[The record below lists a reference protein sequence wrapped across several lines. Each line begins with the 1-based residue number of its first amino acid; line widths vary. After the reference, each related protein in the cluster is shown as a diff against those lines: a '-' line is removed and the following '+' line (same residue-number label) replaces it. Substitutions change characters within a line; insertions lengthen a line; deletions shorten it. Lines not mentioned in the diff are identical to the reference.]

1 MKDMG
6 LTYNKRVDD
15 YLREVQTAS
24 DLQSYYKRKE
34 VFESS
39 LENSTVDFERT
50 QLRREFD
57 AWKDV
62 FFAGRPLVKEELSES
77 SQKAI
82 DRVNTLDELDNLL
95 AQNLNIRPKTE
106 EKLREMSAV
115 YKTYKEEKAN
125 FDEFGGSQK
134 LIKNLKEETIIK
146 LRELARYN
154 ENTQA
159 TYDVLFGRLLGD

>member
-1 MKDMG
+1 M
-6 LTYNKRVDD
+6 
-15 YLREVQTAS
+15 
-24 DLQSYYKRKE
+24 
-34 VFESS
+34 
-39 LENSTVDFERT
+39 
-50 QLRREFD
+50 
-57 AWKDV
+57 
-62 FFAGRPLVKEELSES
+62 
-77 SQKAI
+77 
-82 DRVNTLDELDNLL
+82 L

-106 EKLREMSAV
+106 QRLREMSAI
-115 YKTYKEEKAN
+115 YKIYKEEKAN